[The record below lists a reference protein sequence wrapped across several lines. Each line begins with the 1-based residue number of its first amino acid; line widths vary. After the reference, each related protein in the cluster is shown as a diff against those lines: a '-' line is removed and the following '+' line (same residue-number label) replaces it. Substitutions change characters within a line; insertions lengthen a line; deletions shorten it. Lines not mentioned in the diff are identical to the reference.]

1 MENMEVK
8 LLGMIK
14 DLYQEAK
21 DIEPEDG
28 FSSPRDIDLV
38 RKQNKIIALMDRLQ
52 DAMRLF
58 NPEFEIREN

>member
-28 FSSPRDIDLV
+28 LV
-38 RKQNKIIALMDRLQ
+38 LQ
-52 DAMRLF
+52 
-58 NPEFEIREN
+58 EI